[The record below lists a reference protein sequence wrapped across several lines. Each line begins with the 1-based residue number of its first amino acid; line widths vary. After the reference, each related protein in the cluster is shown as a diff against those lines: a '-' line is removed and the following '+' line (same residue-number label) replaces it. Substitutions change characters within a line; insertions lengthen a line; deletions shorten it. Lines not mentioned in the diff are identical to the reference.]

1 MGAIAWAGIWV
12 TMWRFRWPL
21 GKYVTLNA
29 KRSVICGGAAHR
41 VRLSQE
47 GEGVVVTVAV
57 AVAVTTTVTIVIEGG
72 VARTVV
78 VSKAVTTSVTKM
90 VEVGGDVNEAEEGE
104 REDEIRNGGEVTGAV
119 LDESSDWVSCE
130 DEPVGLEGEAEATD
144 RVGVMGTT
152 LDGSLYRVNCEDK
165 LVPVGFCV
173 ESSWLEL
180 AGAARA

>member
-1 MGAIAWAGIWV
+1 
-12 TMWRFRWPL
+12 MWRFRWPL
-21 GKYVTLNA
+21 GNDVTLNA

-47 GEGVVVTVAV
+47 GEGAVVTVAV
-57 AVAVTTTVTIVIEGG
+57 AVAVTTTVTIVIEDG

-90 VEVGGDVNEAEEGE
+90 VEVGGDMNEAEEGE
-104 REDEIRNGGEVTGAV
+104 REDEIRDGGEVTAAV

-130 DEPVGLEGEAEATD
+130 DESVVIESEIEARD
-144 RVGVMGTT
+144 RVEVMGAI
-152 LDGSLYRVNCEDK
+152 LDGSLYKVSCEDK
-165 LVPVGFCV
+165 LASVAFCV
-173 ESSWLEL
+173 ESSWLEF